1 MVKHFLAT
9 TLLTILTF
17 STRAQSGRDIYI
29 NYCSAC
35 HGQKLL
41 HQASNQALNTTTQAY
56 INRILLHKPNFCSRS
71 SVIEQPQCPLFL
83 YTTALLLSTI
93 ILFPLVNSYIN
104 SIGLMNCI
112 IMSLHVEHFMFCMED
127 SQ

>member
-35 HGQKLL
+35 HGQKLEGGR
-41 HQASNQALNTTTQAY
+41 APS
-56 INRILLHKPNFCSRS
+56 LLAGKWKNGHSKKAIRKSISEGIPGTEMMPWKNMLTPSQ
-71 SVIEQPQCPLFL
+71 IELVTD
-83 YTTALLLSTI
+83 YLLELKRKKR
-93 ILFPLVNSYIN
+93 
-104 SIGLMNCI
+104 
-112 IMSLHVEHFMFCMED
+112 
-127 SQ
+127 